1 MLGDGCWVNGDWFV
15 SFWLSGNSE
24 KIKGHLRALHHKRD
38 YKLFCVFALSYPK
51 NDFEIHRQKI
61 YF

>member
-1 MLGDGCWVNGDWFV
+1 VVYGLGVKELI
-15 SFWLSGNSE
+15 LSGTLWV
-24 KIKGHLRALHHKRD
+24 KGGRRGFYVNFSPRRD